1 MSSDQTLGDFWNIKE
16 EFRKPTGR
24 WLLLLT
30 WFSTVP
36 TGNLSFAI
44 FSRIWLQN
52 MEEKGWKGEDPRLT
66 NVAINRTIFVSM
78 LVHIVK
84 EHVPCPNLAGYWKA
98 VGRRDLGMPEKLLG
112 YYSALDRW
120 FAQNA
125 TNLCCGRVISK
136 CVCLMLRPRGPM
148 SGVHSHP
155 ASRCVCYLLG
165 VHCMPV
171 AEVRKKIETATQSAM
186 SRDDFNPTEMC
197 FSLAFC
203 VQTWN
208 SWNSINILESV
219 AFVACPGRIW
229 GFFVLQMWLVRTGG
243 AGIGTSPDLGGFN

>member
-24 WLLLLT
+24 WRLLLT

-155 ASRCVCYLLG
+155 ASRCVC
-165 VHCMPV
+165 
-171 AEVRKKIETATQSAM
+171 
-186 SRDDFNPTEMC
+186 
-197 FSLAFC
+197 
-203 VQTWN
+203 
-208 SWNSINILESV
+208 
-219 AFVACPGRIW
+219 
-229 GFFVLQMWLVRTGG
+229 
-243 AGIGTSPDLGGFN
+243 